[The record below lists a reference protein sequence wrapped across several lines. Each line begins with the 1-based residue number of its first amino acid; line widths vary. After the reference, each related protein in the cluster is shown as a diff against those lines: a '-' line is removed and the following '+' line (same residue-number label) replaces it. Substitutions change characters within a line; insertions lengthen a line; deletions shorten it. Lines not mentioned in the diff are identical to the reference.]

1 MRNTTIAL
9 KPPSALT
16 ATATGSA
23 IDVSAFHGLCDVIMN
38 SSATGGADHTSTV
51 KLTHCDTSGG
61 TYTDVTNGAFA
72 AVTNAAASCQV
83 LTLNAD
89 SLKKYV
95 KVVSTLAG
103 TNPTVTNGVVI
114 SAKKNYA

>member
-1 MRNTTIAL
+1 MRNTTISLMAPAAL
-9 KPPSALT
+9 SDTTT
-16 ATATGSA
+16 AAA
-23 IDVSAFHGLCDVIMN
+23 VDVSGFHGLCDVVLN
-38 SSATGGADHTSTV
+38 STALDAASETSDV

-72 AVTNAAASCQV
+72 QVTNAAASCQTLV
-83 LTLNAD
+83 LNAD

-103 TNPTVTNGVVI
+103 TSPTCTQSVTLSG
-114 SAKKNYA
+114 KKNY